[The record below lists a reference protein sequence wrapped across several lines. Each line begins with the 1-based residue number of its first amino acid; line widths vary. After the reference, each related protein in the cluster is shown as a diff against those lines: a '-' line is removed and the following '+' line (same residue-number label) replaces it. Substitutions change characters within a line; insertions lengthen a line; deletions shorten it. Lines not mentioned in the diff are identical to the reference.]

1 MTSITLDQANRIIA
15 AGFEKGRALGLKPLS
30 IAVLDPGGHLIAFA
44 RGDGASTLRPQ
55 IACAKAG
62 GALGLGVSS
71 RIIGEMA
78 AERPAFVASL
88 GPVSP
93 HGVIPA
99 AGGLIVVDESG
110 AVLGAVGVT
119 GDTSDND
126 ELCALAGIAAA
137 GLWPQGQ
144 NARPAQSNG

>member
-1 MTSITLDQANRIIA
+1 MTGIALEQANRIIA

-44 RGDGASTLRPQ
+44 RADGSSTLRPQ

-71 RIIGEMA
+71 RAIGDMA
-78 AERPAFVASL
+78 AERPVFVGSL
-88 GPVSP
+88 GPISP
-93 HGVIPA
+93 HGVVPA
-99 AGGLIVVDESG
+99 AGGVIVVDEDG

-137 GLWPQGQ
+137 GLRPQGHTSGSS
-144 NARPAQSNG
+144 QSNG